1 MILTCSF
8 SFIPSS
14 SWLSA
19 SNCFFNTSKQTV
31 TREETVREWKWIFS
45 KLIYST
51 FSYFLE
57 VYLTNI
63 GWETLFSAVLFK
75 HDNKTFLFSC
85 NLDNR
90 DYHEVVILQVEY
102 VATVHVLFHCI
113 VLYCIVLYCIALYCI
128 VLYCIV
134 LYCIV
139 LYCIVLYCVVL
150 CCIVLYCIVLYCIV
164 LHCIVL
170 YCIVLYCIVLYCIV
184 LYCIVLSCIVLYCVT
199 VCRVVKCNEVHFNW
213 L

>member
-113 VLYCIVLYCIALYCI
+113 VLYCIVLYCIVFYCI
-128 VLYCIV
+128 VLYCTLLLYTV
-134 LYCIV
+134 LV
-139 LYCIVLYCVVL
+139 LVPENKWGNGMDCLKWALAVHSQPILFIRYYRSLYYTPHARATHL
-150 CCIVLYCIVLYCIV
+150 LLFSIFWLS
-164 LHCIVL
+164 HCL
-170 YCIVLYCIVLYCIV
+170 LDLA
-184 LYCIVLSCIVLYCVT
+184 L
-199 VCRVVKCNEVHFNW
+199 
-213 L
+213 